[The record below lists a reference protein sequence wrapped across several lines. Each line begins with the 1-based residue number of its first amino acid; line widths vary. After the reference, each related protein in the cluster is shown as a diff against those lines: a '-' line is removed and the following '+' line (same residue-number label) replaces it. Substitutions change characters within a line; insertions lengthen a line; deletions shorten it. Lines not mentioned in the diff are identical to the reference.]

1 MFRDFNRFEIC
12 VLRIRHFEIDAIRSS
27 NIRPCTHF
35 HLGVSLIML
44 TSISSGSCLLTT
56 RIRRTR
62 TPIPTRE
69 RVLCRG
75 LGSKTKLKEDSA
87 EGPQTTEKASAR
99 NGLITGVVTVGTVV
113 ALSAIFKDEI
123 QQFLQ
128 QFVSAVEGMG
138 VAGYFSYAGT
148 HPSLHL

>member
-1 MFRDFNRFEIC
+1 
-12 VLRIRHFEIDAIRSS
+12 
-27 NIRPCTHF
+27 
-35 HLGVSLIML
+35 ML
-44 TSISSGSCLLTT
+44 TSISSGSFLLTT

-62 TPIPTRE
+62 PSIPTRE
-69 RVLCRG
+69 RVLCQC

-87 EGPQTTEKASAR
+87 EEEEGRQTSEKASAR

-128 QFVSAVEGMG
+128 QFVSTVEGMG
-138 VAGYFSYAGT
+138 VAGYFSYAGNT
-148 HPSLHL
+148 SSLTFV